1 MVDPSDELSHNFLAW
16 AIESIDSKKID
27 LKFRF
32 KEPLDVSQ
40 DYDPDQIYFN
50 IRMSAWMSERGK
62 YLPDLVVKARDIPR
76 QFGSLP

>member
-1 MVDPSDELSHNFLAW
+1 MTGHAILEMIMVDPSDELSHNFLAW

-40 DYDPDQIYFN
+40 DYDPD
-50 IRMSAWMSERGK
+50 
-62 YLPDLVVKARDIPR
+62 
-76 QFGSLP
+76 